1 MTNLR
6 FSVTTKTAL
15 LPSNGYNGKK
25 WTKHT
30 YAYSD
35 LLTIPPREKGG
46 EDVTGMAHYFRCAE
60 TGELRVWGFDATY
73 GAHKDQGGN

>member
-15 LPSNGYNGKK
+15 LPSAGYNGTKV
-25 WTKHT
+25 TKHT

-35 LLTIPPREKGG
+35 LLTIQPRDKVNPP
-46 EDVTGMAHYFRCAE
+46 VTGMAHYYKCSE
-60 TGELRVWGFDATY
+60 TGEIRVWGFDATY
-73 GAHKDQGGN
+73 GAYKDQGGN